1 MSIVI
6 ETRRGG
12 RSAEEHLPLGDRELT
27 AAIAM
32 LDGQQT
38 TALTITVGRSLL
50 LVGGGAGRYVVTAWI
65 ADAQPCEL
73 VGDLQAAGE
82 IPMIV
87 GGQLAPQ
94 PCRYVVAGDRVLKVA
109 RYFLRTGQMD
119 DEEVWEEP

>member
-6 ETRRGG
+6 ETRQGSRK
-12 RSAEEHLPLGDRELT
+12 SEERLPLGDRELT
-27 AAIAM
+27 TAIAR

-38 TALTITVGRSLL
+38 TALTITVGGSLL
-50 LVGGGAGRYVVTAWI
+50 LVGGGAGRYRVTAWL
-65 ADAQPCEL
+65 ADSQPCEL
-73 VGDLQAAGE
+73 VGDPQATGE

-94 PCRYVVAGDRVLKVA
+94 PARHIVASDRVLKVA
-109 RYFLRTGQMD
+109 RYFSETGHMD